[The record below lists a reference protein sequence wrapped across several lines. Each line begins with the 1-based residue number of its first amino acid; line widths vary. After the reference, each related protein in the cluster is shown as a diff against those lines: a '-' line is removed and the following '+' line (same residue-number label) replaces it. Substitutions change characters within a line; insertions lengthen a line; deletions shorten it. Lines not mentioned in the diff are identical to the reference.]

1 MKEKYQSSYDRRQ
14 GKEPCPS
21 SAPPWCIPPTRCQLR
36 KAKIVE
42 SVERANKQHST
53 PQLTTRGVKDGMF
66 YAGIGLSAQV
76 YSTHHHCLLYYLMSA
91 FVLIC
96 FEYQSWIIQ
105 MFRLSCF
112 VVGNVKC
119 TFPIIKSSSSTRHL
133 VYSCKDGGQR
143 KVGATDFW
151 LCTSQGIEGKRFLQW
166 SNLRA

>member
-14 GKEPCPS
+14 GREPCPS
-21 SAPPWCIPPTRCQLR
+21 SAPPWCTPPTRCQLR

-53 PQLTTRGVKDGMF
+53 PQITTRGVKDGMF
-66 YAGIGLSAQV
+66 YARIGLSAQV
-76 YSTHHHCLLYYLMSA
+76 YSTSSLPTLLSNVCFCFYMFWISIPSNTN
-91 FVLIC
+91 VL
-96 FEYQSWIIQ
+96 
-105 MFRLSCF
+105 LSCF
-112 VVGNVKC
+112 VVGKVKC
-119 TFPIIKSSSSTRHL
+119 AFPIIKSSSSTRHL